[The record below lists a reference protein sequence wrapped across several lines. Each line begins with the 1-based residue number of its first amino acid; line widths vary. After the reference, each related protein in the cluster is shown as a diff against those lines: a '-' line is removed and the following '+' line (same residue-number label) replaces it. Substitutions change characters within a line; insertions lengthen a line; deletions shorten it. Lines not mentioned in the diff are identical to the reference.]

1 MNVWLVGDPSGI
13 PLVWNAIHNL
23 AILSAVEREYF
34 KRIPF
39 TMTFVN
45 PNKIIISINPV
56 LSSSAKIDIDIIII
70 SICILIS
77 LFQIWRT
84 VSKRTMTHRSLAG
97 AANLNCISFPVCN
110 FWQE

>member
-23 AILSAVEREYF
+23 AILSTVKREYF
-34 KRIPF
+34 KRIPL

-45 PNKIIISINPV
+45 PNNKIIIFINPV
-56 LSSSAKIDIDIIII
+56 LSSSAKIDIYIITI

-84 VSKRTMTHRSLAG
+84 VSKRTMTRRSLAG

-110 FWQE
+110 F